1 MPRLTRRALPARRTD
16 MINRVVFGGLVLF
29 GVVCALTAANAADEP
44 GQALYEGHCGQC
56 HGAEGRGGR
65 APRLV
70 PFAWSYEQALE
81 QIRHPVCDMPPIAAS
96 DVSDAE
102 VAQIVAYLKTIR

>member
-1 MPRLTRRALPARRTD
+1 M
-16 MINRVVFGGLVLF
+16 NRVVFGGLVLA
-29 GVVCALTAANAADEP
+29 GVLCAWTAATAAHDAADDP
-44 GQALYEGHCGQC
+44 GQALYDGHCGQC
-56 HGAEGRGGR
+56 HGAEGRGGK

-102 VAQIVAYLKTIR
+102 VAQIVAYLKTIK